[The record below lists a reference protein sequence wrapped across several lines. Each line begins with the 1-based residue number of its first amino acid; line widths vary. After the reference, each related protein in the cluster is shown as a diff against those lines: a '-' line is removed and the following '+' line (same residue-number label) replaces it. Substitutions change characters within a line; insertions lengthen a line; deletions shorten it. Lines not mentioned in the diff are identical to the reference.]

1 MGGRRYPKEM
11 LPFIRDRCDKTC
23 SQILK
28 EVNEEFHVD
37 MTLGGLYSY
46 KNRNGL
52 KSVNTGQWSRGK
64 RTSPQTEFKKGHIPW
79 NKGKPHPS
87 AGRSMETQFKKGNM
101 PPNYMPVGSERL
113 SYGVILIKIADPNVW
128 EWLNILIW
136 QSVHKQALPK
146 GYIVRF
152 ADGDKTN
159 YSPDNLV
166 AVSRAQ
172 NAVINHLGIKT
183 YDRESLEIAKTIANL
198 SMEKERRRKHARKRR
213 NKDQVQRRDGAD

>member
-28 EVNEEFHVD
+28 EVNEEFYVD

-52 KSVNTGQWSRGK
+52 KSVNTGQRSRGK
-64 RTSPQTEFKKGHIPW
+64 RTSPQTEFKKGHI
-79 NKGKPHPS
+79 
-87 AGRSMETQFKKGNM
+87 

>member
-37 MTLGGLYSY
+37 MTLGGLYTY
-46 KNRNGL
+46 KYRHGL
-52 KSVNTGQWSRGK
+52 KSVNTGQWSKGK
-64 RTSPQTEFKKGHIPW
+64 RVSPQTEFKKGHIPW

-87 AGRSMETQFKKGNM
+87 AGRAEATQFKKGNM
-101 PPNYMPVGSERL
+101 PHNSMPVGSERL
-113 SYGVILIKIADPNVW
+113 SYGVIQIKIADPNVW
-128 EWLNILIW
+128 EWLHILIW

-152 ADGDKTN
+152 ADGDKTH

-198 SMEKERRRKHARKRR
+198 SMEKERRRKNARKRR